1 MSSEGRSSCT
11 KGHLE
16 TRATFKRLTKKKSWH
31 RIRCSKSE
39 KPSRRKSGN
48 SHPVS
53 SAGQLKTSMTTTATN
68 TLDCCCCCW
77 CVVYV
82 LLLLMR
88 CLCVVVAD
96 ALFMCCCCWCVVYV
110 LLLLMR
116 CRLCV
121 VVNDVLL
128 LFLMCCCCSWCVVSI
143 SWNLFPLLSERLQNT
158 KKKSIQKIVFIFFI
172 YIILNYVIT
181 LYSYYVFVDMS
192 LNVNPVVVLGN
203 S

>member
-1 MSSEGRSSCT
+1 MFEIGKTLPSKVGEFPPSLFGRPIEDLDDYYRN
-11 KGHLE
+11 KYV
-16 TRATFKRLTKKKSWH
+16 RL
-31 RIRCSKSE
+31 
-39 KPSRRKSGN
+39 
-48 SHPVS
+48 
-53 SAGQLKTSMTTTATN
+53 L
-68 TLDCCCCCW
+68 
-77 CVVYV
+77 

-96 ALFMCCCCWCVVYV
+96 VLSLFIMC
-110 LLLLMR
+110 

-128 LFLMCCCCSWCVVSI
+128 LFLMWCCCCSWCVVVVHDV
-143 SWNLFPLLSERLQNT
+143 LFQFLGICFLFCQKDCRIR